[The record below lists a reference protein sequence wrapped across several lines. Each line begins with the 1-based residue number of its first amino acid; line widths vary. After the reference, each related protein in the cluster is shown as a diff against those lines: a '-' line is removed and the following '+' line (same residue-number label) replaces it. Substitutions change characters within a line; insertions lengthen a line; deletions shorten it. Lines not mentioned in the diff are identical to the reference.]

1 MKTSTSQHK
10 SNRASKATRAFVAV
24 LAVLLCLSC
33 LWPLLGAAADGQA
46 EQMLILIDDG
56 KVAPGV
62 KIAGVEVGGQTPE
75 EAQVAIAP
83 TTQEMLNAT
92 TMTIQYPDY
101 TDVVPV
107 ANFGVQADMATALK
121 SMMGVGRGGNMQ
133 QRLDQ
138 RAAAAQGQID
148 LPMGY
153 SYDEAVVREK
163 AKLYLDSISREPVSE
178 TANFDPS
185 LPERFTFTEGHMGF
199 QPEEQPFI
207 ENIVAA
213 IQTGALS
220 GVQAV
225 GSSVSGDVPV
235 EKDVREHTKLVAK
248 YTTKVKKNP
257 ARTHNIILAT
267 ERING
272 KIVQPGETFSCN
284 DTIGPRTDPNVW
296 KKAPAIQNRV
306 SVMELGGGVC
316 QVSSTLF
323 NAVARAD
330 AEMVQWVHH
339 SIPSDYVTIGCDATI
354 STGGPDFKFKNNS
367 DWPMYLVGYYD
378 EEKQELTFEVWGDP
392 LPDGMSIDIVGEQIG
407 TVPAPAGVQYVSDPK
422 LVSKA
427 RNGKKSQTTK
437 IWYDAN
443 GKEIKR
449 EIINKNTYPAVA
461 ARVLAGSQ
469 PSKTQ
474 KPTTQPTQKPTQAP
488 TQAPTQT
495 PTQAPTQP
503 PTQQPSDAE

>member
-1 MKTSTSQHK
+1 MKVSSSQHK
-10 SNRASKATRAFVAV
+10 MNQSSKIVKAVMVV
-24 LAVLLCLSC
+24 LAILLCLTT
-33 LWPLLGAAADGQA
+33 LIPLLGAAADSQA
-46 EQMLILIDDG
+46 EQTIILIDDG

-62 KIAGVEVGGQTPE
+62 KIAGVDVGGQTPAQ
-75 EAQVAIAP
+75 AQVTMAP
-83 TTQEMLNAT
+83 TAEQMLNAT

-101 TDVVPV
+101 TDTVPV
-107 ANFGVQADMATALK
+107 ANFGVQADINAAIK
-121 SMMGVGRGGNMQ
+121 NMMTIGRGGNIQ
-133 QRLDQ
+133 ERLDQ
-138 RAAAAQGQID
+138 RTAAAQGQIN

-153 SYDEAVVREK
+153 TYDEATVREK
-163 AKLYLDSISREPVSE
+163 AQTYLDSISREPVSE

-199 QPEEQPFI
+199 EPDEQPFL
-207 ENIVAA
+207 EAIVSA

-220 GVQAV
+220 NVQAV
-225 GSSVSGDVPV
+225 GTSVDGDVPV
-235 EKDVREHTKLVAK
+235 EKDVREHTKLIAK
-248 YTTKVKKNP
+248 FSTKVKNNP
-257 ARTHNIILAT
+257 ARTHNILIAT

-284 DTIGPRTDPNVW
+284 DAIGPRTDPDVW
-296 KKAPAIQNRV
+296 EEAPAIQNRV

-330 AEMVQWVHH
+330 VELVQWVHH

-354 STGGPDFKFKNNS
+354 STGGPDFKFKNTS

-378 EEKQELTFEVWGDP
+378 EETKELTFEVWGDP
-392 LPDGMSIDIVGEQIG
+392 LPDGMTIDIVGEQTG
-407 TVPAPAGVQYVSDPK
+407 TVPAPAGVQYVRDPK

-427 RNGKKSQTTK
+427 RAGKKSQTTK

-449 EIINKNTYPAVA
+449 EIIHKNTYPAVA

-469 PSKTQ
+469 PTKTETPQ
-474 KPTTQPTQKPTQAP
+474 PTAKPTTNPTPTPAPSTPAPATQAP
-488 TQAPTQT
+488 TEQ
-495 PTQAPTQP
+495 
-503 PTQQPSDAE
+503 

>member
-185 LPERFTFTEGHMGF
+185 LPER
-199 QPEEQPFI
+199 
-207 ENIVAA
+207 
-213 IQTGALS
+213 LS
-220 GVQAV
+220 LI
-225 GSSVSGDVPV
+225 
-235 EKDVREHTKLVAK
+235 H
-248 YTTKVKKNP
+248 
-257 ARTHNIILAT
+257 I
-267 ERING
+267 
-272 KIVQPGETFSCN
+272 
-284 DTIGPRTDPNVW
+284 
-296 KKAPAIQNRV
+296 
-306 SVMELGGGVC
+306 
-316 QVSSTLF
+316 
-323 NAVARAD
+323 
-330 AEMVQWVHH
+330 
-339 SIPSDYVTIGCDATI
+339 
-354 STGGPDFKFKNNS
+354 
-367 DWPMYLVGYYD
+367 
-378 EEKQELTFEVWGDP
+378 
-392 LPDGMSIDIVGEQIG
+392 
-407 TVPAPAGVQYVSDPK
+407 
-422 LVSKA
+422 
-427 RNGKKSQTTK
+427 
-437 IWYDAN
+437 
-443 GKEIKR
+443 
-449 EIINKNTYPAVA
+449 
-461 ARVLAGSQ
+461 
-469 PSKTQ
+469 
-474 KPTTQPTQKPTQAP
+474 
-488 TQAPTQT
+488 
-495 PTQAPTQP
+495 
-503 PTQQPSDAE
+503 